1 MIDKNSKEKIKELYA
16 TGNYYQK
23 DLAKMFNLKLHQIEY
38 IIRQSY
44 MDDYYRKNKEK
55 ILEERKN
62 YRVLH
67 KEEIKTKKKEY
78 RETHKEEIKIK
89 KKQYRETHKEQRNE
103 YERERKEN
111 DINYRILTNLRNRI
125 GLAIHSQKAR
135 KFDRTINLLGCDYEQ
150 LKQHLENQFRDGMN
164 WENYGKV
171 WQVDH
176 IIPCAAFDLTKEEQQ
191 KECFNYKNLQPLL
204 VEENQIKN
212 DFLPNG
218 ERGRNVRRICR

>member
-1 MIDKNSKEKIKELYA
+1 MIDKDLKEKIKELYA

-38 IIRQSY
+38 IIRQNY
-44 MDDYYRKNKEK
+44 MEDYYRKNKEK

-62 YRVLH
+62 YQALR
-67 KEEIKTKKKEY
+67 
-78 RETHKEEIKIK
+78 KEEIKIK

-111 DINYRILTNLRNRI
+111 DANYRILTNLRNRI

-135 KFDRTINLLGCDYEQ
+135 KFERTINLLGCDYEQ
-150 LKQHLENQFRDGMN
+150 LKQHLESQFRDGMN

-204 VEENQIKN
+204 VEENQSKN

-218 ERGRNVRRICR
+218 KRGRNVRRICR